1 MHAHRGFLM
10 PKNRKYLPM
19 DMALKILVWLAALY
33 LAVGLCWFTLI
44 VFSFGKELLDE
55 FQEERK
61 HRKP

>member
-1 MHAHRGFLM
+1 
-10 PKNRKYLPM
+10 M

-61 HRKP
+61 NRKP

>member
-1 MHAHRGFLM
+1 
-10 PKNRKYLPM
+10 M

-33 LAVGLCWFTLI
+33 LAVGLRWFTLI